1 MKLDRPSD
9 GVQVEGD
16 ALRTTIWAEFDRWL
30 IWVTVFVV
38 LVSIIGMATML
49 AGCFHAPQVLLVSL
63 LVTAIYAYAT
73 RRRAHSLPGAVP
85 RWRHV
90 LLLLL
95 VALIFRVPAYHYV
108 MGGQDEGLYVNIAH
122 HIQRT
127 GGINVQDRVRKV
139 LAGTPYLGKYDAI
152 NQIGGISYLGGV
164 YKGRVATGKL
174 QFQFYDLS
182 PMWMALFIGIFGT
195 MAGVYASTFFALL
208 SIIAFYRLALL
219 LTGKRH
225 EALIAGGLLALSPL
239 HAFFSKFPVTEIPT
253 LCFSLLGFLLLAAYG
268 SAKPSRRWRYWLWL
282 SVLAFLCVFLTRISG
297 FMYVPFMLG
306 LAWVALL
313 LDRDTQ
319 RRRSLQLWALG
330 ITAVYLLSVVYGCI
344 WSGYYSHDIYVA
356 AFKPLLGKPWKAVL
370 AFLTLCGFGAWAV
383 TAYVMRSRTVG
394 DAGRRWILAVER
406 WLPSIIVYV
415 ALCIGLLKIY
425 WLGWTTHYRHAA
437 GYVAWHLMDAGWYGA
452 TATSLWLL
460 VVFVGPLLV
469 VAFLASVLAT
479 PRDPKLRFLRW
490 FVAGFF
496 AWVALLEW
504 TLPYSPYYSRYLLSE
519 VVPYSILLTV
529 CVWGGLTQG
538 KRRGVLSLVMVV
550 SLLYGVTLSAAQIG
564 KNENQGARAAL
575 ARIVKHVGPSDLILV
590 DGSPGS
596 RINQSEVKTPLLYT
610 FDRAAATIGPVGLCD
625 PGYLAELGSS
635 YDQVFLLTP
644 NKNMHLNGFQ
654 YVTSSRFRVM
664 QYQWNHSFPYK
675 LIVGRDYPLY
685 LLRRVSGVASA
696 CRQVV
701 FASGGLG
708 VGWLRSG
715 WSGPEPW
722 GTWSLGDRALLSVD
736 PHAVSRFEDGAILR
750 IHAKILVNLQHP
762 VQRVIV
768 TVNGKQAASY
778 LGKYPANQLTM
789 DIPITAADVRGR
801 QPVSVVFDL
810 PDATSP
816 AAIGMG
822 NDTRQLALGLVEAK
836 VLPPTVLSG
845 AAPSRRGGQ

>member
-1 MKLDRPSD
+1 MKLDRP
-9 GVQVEGD
+9 GGGAPVEGD
-16 ALRTTIWAEFDRWL
+16 APRTVIWAEVDRWL
-30 IWVTVFVV
+30 IWATVFVV
-38 LVSIIGMATML
+38 LVSVIGMATML
-49 AGCFHAPQVLLVSL
+49 AGRFHALQVLLVSL
-63 LVTAIYAYAT
+63 LVTAIYAYAA
-73 RRRAHSLPGAVP
+73 RRHVQSLPGVAP

-122 HIQRT
+122 YIQRT
-127 GGINVQDRVRKV
+127 GGVEVQDHVREV

-152 NQIGGISYLGGV
+152 NQIGGTSYLGGV
-164 YKGRVATGKL
+164 YKGSVATGKL
-174 QFQFYDLS
+174 QFQFYDLF
-182 PMWMALFIGIFGT
+182 PVWMALFIGVFGT
-195 MAGVYASTFFALL
+195 TAGVYASTFFALL
-208 SIIAFYRLALL
+208 SIVVFYRLALL
-219 LTGKRH
+219 LTGKYR
-225 EALIAGGLLALSPL
+225 ETLIAGGLLALSPL

-268 SAKPSRRWRYWLWL
+268 SAEPARRRSGWLWL

-297 FMYVPFMLG
+297 FMYVPFMIG

-313 LDRDTQ
+313 LDRDAP
-319 RRRSLQLWALG
+319 RRRNLQLWAIG
-330 ITAVYLLSVVYGCI
+330 ITVVYLLSVLYGCI
-344 WSGYYSHDIYVA
+344 WSGYYSHDIYVG
-356 AFKPLLGKPWKAVL
+356 AFNPLLGKSWKAILV
-370 AFLTLCGFGAWAV
+370 FLTLCGFGAWAV
-383 TAYVMRSRTVG
+383 TVYVMRSRTVG
-394 DAGRRWILAVER
+394 DAGRSRILAVER
-406 WLPSIIVYV
+406 WLPSIVVYV

-425 WLGWTTHYRHAA
+425 WLGWTTHYRHVA
-437 GYVAWHLMDAGWYGA
+437 GYVAWHLMGAGWYGA

-469 VAFLASVLAT
+469 IAFLAAVLAA
-479 PRDPKLRFLRW
+479 PRDPRLRFLRW

-504 TLPYSPYYSRYLLSE
+504 VLPYSPYYARYLLSE

-529 CVWGGLTQG
+529 CIWGSLTQG
-538 KRRGVLSLVMVV
+538 KRRTALSLVMVV
-550 SLLYGVTLSAAQIG
+550 SLLYGVTLSVAQIG

-575 ARIVKHVGPSDLILV
+575 TRIVKHVGPSDLILV

-596 RINQSEVKTPLLYT
+596 QINQSEIKTPLLYT

-625 PGYLAELGSS
+625 PGYLAKLGSS
-635 YDQVFLLTP
+635 YDQVFLLTSSKSMRP
-644 NKNMHLNGFQ
+644 NGFES
-654 YVTSSRFRVM
+654 VASSPFRVM
-664 QYQWNHSFPYK
+664 QYQWNHSFPHK

-685 LLRRVSGVASA
+685 LLRRVSDVASI

-715 WSGPEPW
+715 WSGNEAW

-736 PHAVSRFEDGAILR
+736 THAVSRFKDGAILR
-750 IHAKILVNLQHP
+750 IHAKILVNIQHP
-762 VQRVIV
+762 IQRVIV
-768 TVNGKQAASY
+768 TVDGKQAASY

-789 DIPITAADVRGR
+789 DIPIAAVDVHGS
-801 QPVSVVFDL
+801 QPVAVAFDL
-810 PDATSP
+810 PDAISP

-822 NDTRQLALGLVEAK
+822 SDTRQLALGMVEAE
-836 VLPPTVLSG
+836 VLPPAVPAEVG
-845 AAPSRRGGQ
+845 HSRDDGQ